1 MKIVI
6 LGFDGYY
13 GYPLYERLKNK
24 HDVIGI
30 DNFWRRGLTDSPSLI
45 YRDKPNGIDCD
56 VTNYNSL
63 YHHLQN
69 IKPDIVIHLA
79 EQRSAPFSMKDISTK
94 HHTIINNSTGTLNVL
109 ECAKLFNFKII
120 HIGSMGVYGYDKND
134 VIEEGDSVRGPGS
147 VYHLTKCFDN
157 AMFEMY
163 SRLYGVN
170 IVELHQG
177 IIWGIGGRF
186 DYDETFGTV
195 LNRFIV
201 QSLLDIPLTLYGN
214 GNQLRP
220 FIHIDNSLD
229 CVELIINAETNGM
242 ETYNQYTEIKRLNEL
257 LDNKSKCIPNPRIE
271 NENNT
276 LTSKNEKL
284 LGLGLN
290 PIYIN
295 EKEIAKIAQ
304 AIKPHLH
311 NVREDLIWPQTIW

>member
-13 GYPLYERLKNK
+13 GYPLFKRLEKN
-24 HDVIGI
+24 HDVFGI
-30 DNFWRRGLTDSPSLI
+30 DNFWRRELINSPSLI
-45 YRDKPNGIDCD
+45 YRDKPDGIDCD
-56 VTNYNSL
+56 VTDYDSL
-63 YHHLQN
+63 YYHLQT

-79 EQRSAPFSMKDISTK
+79 EQRSAPYSMKNTSTK
-94 HHTIINNSTGTLNVL
+94 HHTIVNNTTGTLNVL
-109 ECAKLFNFKII
+109 ECAKLLTFKVI
-120 HIGSMGVYGYDKND
+120 HIGSMGVYGYNKCD

-157 AMFEMY
+157 SMFEMY

-229 CVELIINAETNGM
+229 CVELVINTETNGM

-257 LDNKSKCIPNPRIE
+257 IDNKSKCIPNPRIE
-271 NENNT
+271 NEDNI
-276 LTSKNEKL
+276 LMSKNEKL
-284 LGLGLN
+284 LRLGLD
-290 PIYIN
+290 PIYID
-295 EKEIAKIAQ
+295 EKEITKIAQ
-304 AIKPHLH
+304 VIKPHLH
-311 NVREDLIWPQTIW
+311 NVREDLIWPKTVW